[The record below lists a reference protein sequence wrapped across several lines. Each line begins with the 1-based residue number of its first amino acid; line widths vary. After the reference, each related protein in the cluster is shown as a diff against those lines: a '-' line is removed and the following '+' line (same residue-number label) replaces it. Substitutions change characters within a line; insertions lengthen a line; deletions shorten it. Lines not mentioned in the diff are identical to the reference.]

1 MTQQNSRY
9 STTLASLCAES
20 TDLRQSFL
28 QKQQVYN
35 SSYLTERQVNRS
47 EAIVGLQQQQQ
58 HPGHL
63 EQQLCYLGSKHL
75 RGLLNGCALLF
86 VTRHVQMINVF
97 ADDLQSQ
104 GSCFDKGYWTD
115 GPFT

>member
-1 MTQQNSRY
+1 MTHLYLVQTISWNAREFTILIIHY
-9 STTLASLCAES
+9 TA
-20 TDLRQSFL
+20 
-28 QKQQVYN
+28 KQQVCN
-35 SSYLTERQVNRS
+35 SSYLTERQINRS
-47 EAIVGLQQQQQ
+47 EAIVGLQHQQQ

-97 ADDLQSQ
+97 ADDLQSK